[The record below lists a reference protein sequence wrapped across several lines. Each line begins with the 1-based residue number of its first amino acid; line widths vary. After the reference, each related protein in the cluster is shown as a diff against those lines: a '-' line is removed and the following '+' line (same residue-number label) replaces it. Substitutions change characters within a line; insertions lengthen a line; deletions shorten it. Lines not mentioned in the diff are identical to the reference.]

1 MHFESTDSSAVV
13 CELQSELVAQA
24 VASRSTGFS
33 AADGCTF
40 FSRKQLTMF
49 QNLYRSS
56 SPALDRLLS
65 SSPLEGMASVV
76 APHPKSSNL
85 TSPPPLVAAVVV
97 VVIVVVVFVAV
108 VVVIVVVVVFAAVVA
123 GYNA

>member
-24 VASRSTGFS
+24 VASLSTGFS

-40 FSRKQLTMF
+40 FSKTTHNVPKSLPLLLPCF
-49 QNLYRSS
+49 GSAIVVKPIGGDGFS
-56 SPALDRLLS
+56 CGSP
-65 SSPLEGMASVV
+65 
-76 APHPKSSNL
+76 PKSSNL

-97 VVIVVVVFVAV
+97 VVIVVVV
-108 VVVIVVVVVFAAVVA
+108 VFAAVVA

>member
-24 VASRSTGFS
+24 VASLSTGFS

-40 FSRKQLTMF
+40 FSKTTHNVPKSLLLLPCF
-49 QNLYRSS
+49 GSVIVVEPIGGDGFS
-56 SPALDRLLS
+56 CGSP
-65 SSPLEGMASVV
+65 
-76 APHPKSSNL
+76 PKSSNL

-97 VVIVVVVFVAV
+97 VVIVVVVVAAAV
-108 VVVIVVVVVFAAVVA
+108 VVIVVVVVVVFAAVVA
-123 GYNA
+123 GYNV